1 MSTTNNPG
9 GRSHMPGHL
18 TTCPEC
24 RRRTFAW
31 TDSLQE
37 SVPVPGRLVIV
48 KGLTGHRCSNC
59 GLTSLD
65 LASAAEVERER
76 AASVIANYEV
86 AVVRQHGRRGLFFTK
101 DLTRL
106 TGAEDVR
113 RALITPIDRDH
124 LLVQLKRRKGS

>member
-1 MSTTNNPG
+1 
-9 GRSHMPGHL
+9 MPGHV
-18 TTCPEC
+18 TTCPDC
-24 RRRTFAW
+24 RKRTFAW

-37 SVPVPGRLVIV
+37 SIAAPGRLVIV

-65 LASAAEVERER
+65 LASASEAERER
-76 AASVIANYEV
+76 AAAVPANYEV
-86 AVVRQHGRRGLFFTK
+86 AVVRQHDRRGLFFTK

-106 TGAEDVR
+106 TGADDVQ

-124 LLVQLKRRKGS
+124 LLVQLKRRKSS